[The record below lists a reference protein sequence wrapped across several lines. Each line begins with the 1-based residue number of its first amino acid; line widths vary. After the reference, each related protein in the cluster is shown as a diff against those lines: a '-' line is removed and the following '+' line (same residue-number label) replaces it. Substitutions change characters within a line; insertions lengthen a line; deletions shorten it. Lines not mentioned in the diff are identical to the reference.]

1 MNNFYKTKLIYKSS
15 TLIIEKRTELLQDL
29 VAYTNDPIRYARR
42 IRMLIQLSQYEHEL
56 ISKID
61 NFESEKNSDFDFAL
75 ANITNEILAITNTS
89 A

>member
-1 MNNFYKTKLIYKSS
+1 M
-15 TLIIEKRTELLQDL
+15 LIIEKRTELLQDL
-29 VAYTNDPIRYARR
+29 VAYTTDPVRYARR

-61 NFESEKNSDFDFAL
+61 NFESNDVLDFDYAL
-75 ANITNEILAITNTS
+75 SNITNEIVSITNIS